1 MANINIDSDR
11 CKGCCLCVAECPLG
25 NIRMSEIFNK
35 AGHHYAEI
43 IDKDKCTGCALC
55 CQMCPDMAIR
65 IGPDPQR
72 PRNIKEATQSKK
84 TVVTGRISGESRR

>member
-1 MANINIDSDR
+1 MADIKIDKQR

-25 NIRMSEIFNK
+25 NIRMSELFNE

-43 IDKDKCTGCALC
+43 IDEAECTGCALC

-65 IGPDPQR
+65 IKEVPAQPAG
-72 PRNIKEATQSKK
+72 IKETAAKK
-84 TVVTGRISGESRR
+84 TKIEAARAGGKSK

>member
-1 MANINIDSDR
+1 MANIKIDSQR

-25 NIRMSEIFNK
+25 NIRMSELFNK

-55 CQMCPDMAIR
+55 CQMCPDIAIR
-65 IGPDPQR
+65 IEPGQQR
-72 PRNIKEATQSKK
+72 PGNIKEATQSKK
-84 TVVTGRISGESRR
+84 AVVASRVVSKLKR

>member
-1 MANINIDSDR
+1 MANINIDSER

-43 IDKDKCTGCALC
+43 IDKDKCTCCALC

-65 IGPDPQR
+65 IGPGPQR

-84 TVVTGRISGESRR
+84 TVVTGRIRGKSRR